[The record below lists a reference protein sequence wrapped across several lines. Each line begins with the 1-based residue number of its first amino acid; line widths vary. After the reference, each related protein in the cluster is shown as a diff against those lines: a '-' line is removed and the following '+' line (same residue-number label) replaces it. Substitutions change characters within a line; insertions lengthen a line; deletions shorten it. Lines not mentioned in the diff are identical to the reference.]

1 MDDGIVYTPQEQ
13 SDETPTIR
21 QLIDQV
27 SHMGDR
33 MDATASAINL
43 LAEQASNPVHQ
54 KQEARVNAEA
64 EQAVS
69 MDTTMRRPLDTPL
82 SDMPVPEFEGLL
94 SDVVEKLGRRLPVVE
109 GTSQAALKTT
119 PSAASATDSTPSA
132 ASATASATSTASAA
146 PVSASEA
153 PTITM
158 PPIQTTTNAA
168 SEQATPSQTS
178 KTGAQSEETAG
189 DDKPSKPVSFAQQIR
204 SHAAA
209 QFAPDVG
216 ASRGQAMLHQHLS
229 RIGESLDQTRSV
241 LERRG
246 LSTSLLDKA
255 AGTFFSTPVL
265 DVLGGVAAAIGGVG
279 ETVRMGRELSNT
291 ARNLDENPVEAM
303 GQNMENMA
311 TDITHD
317 LGFTAYSGK
326 QLASWRET
334 AVNDYGLRLGSEQA
348 QNMIHGRETLANM
361 GLGSDS
367 QAVSLADQIALN
379 GGNVAAS
386 FQELSQD
393 ADRLGVGFKSLTDNV
408 SSQVSAA
415 DQMIGSRDSSQ
426 VMRGSARIL
435 SGMKAAGLSTGAGDL
450 SKFLNTPAFSNAY
463 VMMMSGLTGK
473 ARQNAEYALMGGR
486 QEMATFVEDE
496 GLWPRIAQEMGRY
509 ASQTE
514 TAMSGSTSNQW
525 ANAAYLSSTG
535 LSSLVQSN
543 AQTTE
548 NWLHGEAEGRNMS
561 LKVTLSQ
568 GLKGEVVD
576 SGIVQQGEYGDGSS
590 WIQVKNPELRNR

>member
-1 MDDGIVYTPQEQ
+1 MDDDIVYTPQEQ

-109 GTSQAALKTT
+109 ETSQAAPKTT
-119 PSAASATDSTPSA
+119 SSAASTTDSTT
-132 ASATASATSTASAA
+132 ATASATSTASAA

-158 PPIQTTTNAA
+158 PPIQTTPNAA

-189 DDKPSKPVSFAQQIR
+189 DDKPSKPVSFAKQIR
-204 SHAAA
+204 SHAAT
-209 QFAPDVG
+209 QQAPGVG
-216 ASRGQAMLHQHLS
+216 AARGQAMLHQHLS

-246 LSTSLLDKA
+246 MSTSLLDKA
-255 AGTFFSTPVL
+255 AGTLFSTPVL
-265 DVLGGVAAAIGGVG
+265 DVLGGVTAAIGGVG
-279 ETVRMGRELSNT
+279 ETVRMGRDFENT
-291 ARNLDENPVEAM
+291 ARNLDETPVQATL
-303 GQNMENMA
+303 QNAENFA

-326 QLASWRET
+326 QLASWRDME
-334 AVNDYGLRLGSEQA
+334 VNDYGLRLGSQTA
-348 QNMIHGRETLANM
+348 DNVTRGRETLANM
-361 GLGSDS
+361 GLSQDS
-367 QAVSLADQIALN
+367 QAASLADQIALN
-379 GGNVAAS
+379 GGNVAQS
-386 FQELSQD
+386 FRELSLD

-415 DQMIGSRDSSQ
+415 DQTIGAQDTRQ
-426 VMRGSARIL
+426 ITEGSARIL
-435 SGMKAAGLSTGAGDL
+435 SGMRAAGLETGSGDL
-450 SKFLNTPAFSNAY
+450 SKFLNTTAFSNAY
-463 VMMMSGLTGK
+463 VMMMSGLSGK

-486 QEMATFVEDE
+486 QEMASFVEDE
-496 GLWPRIAQEMGRY
+496 GLWPRIAEEMGRY

-514 TAMSGSTSNQW
+514 TAMSGSTGNQW

-548 NWLHGEAEGRNMS
+548 NWLHGEAQGRDMS

-576 SGIVQQGEYGDGSS
+576 SGVVEQGEYGDGSS
-590 WIQVKNPELRNR
+590 WIAVKNPELRNR

>member
-1 MDDGIVYTPQEQ
+1 MDDDIVYTPSAEAD
-13 SDETPTIR
+13 SDTTPTIR
-21 QLIDQV
+21 ELIDQV
-27 SHMGDR
+27 SHMGGR
-33 MDATASAINL
+33 MDATAQAINL

-64 EQAVS
+64 EQSVS
-69 MDTTMRRPLDTPL
+69 MDTVARRPLDTPL

-94 SDVVEKLGRRLPVVE
+94 SDVVEKLGRKLPVVE
-109 GTSQAALKTT
+109 QASQPASKTT
-119 PSAASATDSTPSA
+119 TPTTADVSAATTTSATV
-132 ASATASATSTASAA
+132 SAA
-146 PVSASEA
+146 PVSSPEASTV
-153 PTITM
+153 TI
-158 PPIQTTTNAA
+158 PPIQTTPSVDSSAT
-168 SEQATPSQTS
+168 TPSQTA
-178 KTGAQSEETAG
+178 KTGANSGETSG
-189 DDKPSKPVSFAQQIR
+189 DDKPAKPVSFARQIR

-209 QFAPDVG
+209 QSAPGVG
-216 ASRGQAMLHQHLS
+216 AARGQAMLHQHLS
-229 RIGESLDQTRSV
+229 RIGESLDKTRSV
-241 LERRG
+241 LEARG
-246 LSTSLLDKA
+246 MDTSLLDRL
-255 AGTFFSTPVL
+255 AGGLFSSPVL
-265 DVLGGVAAAIGGVG
+265 DVLGGTAAAIGGIG
-279 ETVRMGRELSNT
+279 ETVRMGRDLNNT
-291 ARNLDENPVEAM
+291 ARNLDETPVQATL
-303 GQNMENMA
+303 QNAENFA

-326 QLASWRET
+326 QLQSWRQT

-348 QNMIHGRETLANM
+348 ESMISGRETLANM
-361 GLGSDS
+361 GLASDS
-367 QAVSLADQIALN
+367 QAASLADQIALN

-386 FQELSQD
+386 FQELSQQ

-415 DQMIGSRDSSQ
+415 DQTIGSQDSQQ
-426 VMRGSARIL
+426 VTEGSARIL
-435 SGMKAAGLSTGAGDL
+435 SGMRAAGLSTGAGDL
-450 SKFLNTPAFSNAY
+450 SKFLNTSAFSNAY

-473 ARQNAEYALMGGR
+473 ARQNAEYALMGGK
-486 QEMATFVEDE
+486 QEMALFVEDE

-514 TAMSGSTSNQW
+514 TAMSGSTGNQW

-548 NWLHGEAEGRNMS
+548 NWLHGEAQGRDMS

-576 SGIVQQGEYGDGSS
+576 SGIVQRGEYGDGSS
-590 WIQVKNPELRNR
+590 WLEVKNPELRNR

>member
-1 MDDGIVYTPQEQ
+1 MDDNIVYTPDEQ
-13 SDETPTIR
+13 PDETPTIR

-27 SHMGDR
+27 THMGDK
-33 MDATASAINL
+33 MNATAQAINL

-69 MDTTMRRPLDTPL
+69 VDTARRRPLDTPL
-82 SDMPVPEFEGLL
+82 SDMPVPEFEGVLN
-94 SDVVEKLGRRLPVVE
+94 DVVEKLGRKLPGVE
-109 GTSQAALKTT
+109 ESSQPTPKPTVPTVETAATTTTTAPVTASTVSSDAPTVTLPPVQTT
-119 PSAASATDSTPSA
+119 PSG
-132 ASATASATSTASAA
+132 TSES
-146 PVSASEA
+146 
-153 PTITM
+153 
-158 PPIQTTTNAA
+158 
-168 SEQATPSQTS
+168 PSQTV
-178 KTGAQSEETAG
+178 KTGAKGGEQSS
-189 DDKPSKPVSFAQQIR
+189 DDKPSAPVPFAKQVR

-209 QFAPDVG
+209 QAAPGVG
-216 ASRGQAMLHQHLS
+216 AARGQAMLHQHLS
-229 RIGESLDQTRSV
+229 RIGESLDKTRSV
-241 LERRG
+241 LESRG
-246 LSTSLLDKA
+246 MDTSLLDRL
-255 AGTFFSTPVL
+255 AGGLFSTPVL
-265 DVLGGVAAAIGGVG
+265 DVLGGTAAAIGGIG

-291 ARNLDENPVEAM
+291 ARNLDETPVQAM

-326 QLASWRET
+326 QLASWRDME
-334 AVNDYGLRLGSEQA
+334 VNDYGLRLGSRTADNVTQ
-348 QNMIHGRETLANM
+348 GRETLANM
-361 GLGSDS
+361 GLAQDA
-367 QAVSLADQIALN
+367 QAASLADQIALN
-379 GGNVAAS
+379 GGNVAQS
-386 FQELSQD
+386 FRELSQD

-415 DQMIGSRDSSQ
+415 DQTIGAQDTQ
-426 VMRGSARIL
+426 QITEGSARIL
-435 SGMKAAGLSTGAGDL
+435 SGMKAAGLSTGSGDL
-450 SKFLNTPAFSNAY
+450 SKFLNTTAFSNAY
-463 VMMMSGLTGK
+463 VMMMSGLSGK
-473 ARQNAEYALMGGR
+473 ARRNAEYALMGGR

-514 TAMSGSTSNQW
+514 TAMSGSTGNQW

-548 NWLHGEAEGRNMS
+548 NWLHGEAQGRDMS
-561 LKVTLSQ
+561 LRVTLSQ

-576 SGIVQQGEYGDGSS
+576 SGVVEQGEYGDGSS
-590 WIQVKNPELRNR
+590 WIAVKNPELRNR

>member
-1 MDDGIVYTPQEQ
+1 MDDDIVYTPGDQP
-13 SDETPTIR
+13 DETPTIR
-21 QLIDQV
+21 ELIDQV
-27 SHMGDR
+27 SHMGDK
-33 MDATASAINL
+33 MDATAQAINL

-69 MDTTMRRPLDTPL
+69 MDTTLRRPLDTPL

-94 SDVVEKLGRRLPVVE
+94 SDVVEKLGRKLPVVE
-109 GTSQAALKTT
+109 QVSQPVAKTT
-119 PSAASATDSTPSA
+119 TPASASAASTST
-132 ASATASATSTASAA
+132 TASATTTV
-146 PVSASEA
+146 PLSEQ

-158 PPIQTTTNAA
+158 PPIQTTPA
-168 SEQATPSQTS
+168 STDATSSQTVGNAS
-178 KTGAQSEETAG
+178 QNAEQSEE
-189 DDKPSKPVSFAQQIR
+189 DKPSTPVSFAKQIR
-204 SHAAA
+204 SHAAT
-209 QFAPDVG
+209 QQAPTAG
-216 ASRGQAMLHQHLS
+216 AARGQAMLHQHLS
-229 RIGESLDQTRSV
+229 RIGESLDRTRSV
-241 LERRG
+241 LESRG
-246 LSTSLLDKA
+246 MSTSLLDRL
-255 AGTFFSTPVL
+255 GGLFSSPVL
-265 DVLGGVAAAIGGVG
+265 DVLGGTAAAIGGVG
-279 ETVRMGRELSNT
+279 DAVRMGRELSNT
-291 ARNLDENPVEAM
+291 ARNLDETPVQAM
-303 GQNMENMA
+303 LQNGENFA

-326 QLASWRET
+326 ELQSWRQT
-334 AVNDYGLRLGSEQA
+334 AVNDYGLRLGSQTA

-361 GLGSDS
+361 GLANDA
-367 QAVSLADQIALN
+367 QAASLADQIALN

-386 FQELSQD
+386 FQQLSQQ

-408 SSQVSAA
+408 SSQVDAA
-415 DQMIGSRDSSQ
+415 DQTIGSQDSQQ
-426 VMRGSARIL
+426 VMQGSARIL
-435 SGMKAAGLSTGAGDL
+435 SGMRAAGLSTGAGDL
-450 SKFLNTPAFSNAY
+450 SKFLNTSAFSNAY

-473 ARQNAEYALMGGR
+473 ARVNAEYALMGGR

-514 TAMSGSTSNQW
+514 TAMSGSTGNQW

-548 NWLHGEAEGRNMS
+548 NWLHGEAQGRDMS

-576 SGIVQQGEYGDGSS
+576 SGIVQRGEYGDGES
-590 WIQVKNPELRNR
+590 WIQIKNPELRNR

>member
-1 MDDGIVYTPQEQ
+1 MDDDIVYTPQEQ

-21 QLIDQV
+21 QLIDKV
-27 SHMGDR
+27 TSMGDR
-33 MDATASAINL
+33 MSATASAINL

-54 KQEARVNAEA
+54 RQEARVNAEA

-69 MDTTMRRPLDTPL
+69 MDTVQRRPLDTPL
-82 SDMPVPEFEGLL
+82 SDMPVPEFEGVL
-94 SDVVEKLGRRLPVVE
+94 SDVVEKLGRKLPVVE
-109 GTSQAALKTT
+109 ETSQAAPKTT
-119 PSAASATDSTPSA
+119 PNAASTTDSTT
-132 ASATASATSTASAA
+132 ATASATSTASAA

-158 PPIQTTTNAA
+158 PPIQTTSSADT
-168 SEQATPSQTS
+168 TPSQTA
-178 KTGAQSEETAG
+178 KTAPQSEAEAIG
-189 DDKPSKPVSFAQQIR
+189 DKPSKPVSFAKQIR
-204 SHAAA
+204 SHAAT
-209 QFAPDVG
+209 QQAPGVG

-246 LSTSLLDKA
+246 MSTSLLDRA
-255 AGTFFSTPVL
+255 AGTLFSTPVL

-279 ETVRMGRELSNT
+279 ETVRMGRDFENT
-291 ARNLDENPVEAM
+291 ARNLDETPVQATL
-303 GQNMENMA
+303 QNAENFA

-326 QLASWRET
+326 ELQSWRQT
-334 AVNDYGLRLGSEQA
+334 AVNDYGLRLDSQTA

-361 GLGSDS
+361 GLANDA
-367 QAVSLADQIALN
+367 QAASLADQIALN

-386 FQELSQD
+386 FQELSQQ
-393 ADRLGVGFKSLTDNV
+393 ADRLGVGFKALTDNV

-415 DQMIGSRDSSQ
+415 DQTIGSQDSQQ
-426 VMRGSARIL
+426 VMQGSSRII
-435 SGMKAAGLSTGAGDL
+435 SGMRAAGLSTGAGDL
-450 SKFLNTPAFSNAY
+450 SKFLNTSAFSNAY

-473 ARQNAEYALMGGR
+473 ARQNAEYALMGGK

-514 TAMSGSTSNQW
+514 TAMSGSTGNQW

-548 NWLHGEAEGRNMS
+548 NWLHGEAQGRDLS

-590 WIQVKNPELRNR
+590 WIAVKNPELRNR

>member
-1 MDDGIVYTPQEQ
+1 MDDDIVYTPQEQ

-33 MDATASAINL
+33 MTATAQAINL

-69 MDTTMRRPLDTPL
+69 VDTTLRRPLDTPL

-94 SDVVEKLGRRLPVVE
+94 SDVVEKLGRKLPVVE
-109 GTSQAALKTT
+109 EASQAAPKTT
-119 PSAASATDSTPSA
+119 PSVASTTDST
-132 ASATASATSTASAA
+132 TASVTSTASAA

-153 PTITM
+153 PTIMM
-158 PPIQTTTNAA
+158 PPIQTTSSADT
-168 SEQATPSQTS
+168 TPSQTAE
-178 KTGAQSEETAG
+178 TAPQSEAEATDG
-189 DDKPSKPVSFAQQIR
+189 KPSQPVSFAKQIR
-204 SHAAA
+204 SHAATQA
-209 QFAPDVG
+209 TPGVG
-216 ASRGQAMLHQHLS
+216 AARGQAMLHQHLS

-246 LSTSLLDKA
+246 LSTSLLDRA
-255 AGTFFSTPVL
+255 AGTLFSTPVL

-279 ETVRMGRELSNT
+279 ETVRMGRDFENT
-291 ARNLDENPVEAM
+291 ARNLDETPVQATL
-303 GQNMENMA
+303 QNAENFA

-326 QLASWRET
+326 QLQSWRDME
-334 AVNDYGLRLGSEQA
+334 VNDYGLRLGSEQA
-348 QNMIHGRETLANM
+348 QNVTQGRETLANM
-361 GLGSDS
+361 GLS
-367 QAVSLADQIALN
+367 QDAQAASLADQIALN

-386 FQELSQD
+386 FKELSQD

-415 DQMIGSRDSSQ
+415 DQTIGSQDTQ
-426 VMRGSARIL
+426 QITEGSARIL
-435 SGMKAAGLSTGAGDL
+435 SGMRAAGLSTGSGDL
-450 SKFLNTPAFSNAY
+450 SKFLNTTAFSNAY

-486 QEMATFVEDE
+486 QEMASFVEDE

-548 NWLHGEAEGRNMS
+548 NWLHGEAQGRDMS

-576 SGIVQQGEYGDGSS
+576 SGVVERGEYGDGSS
-590 WIQVKNPELRNR
+590 WIQIKNPELRNR